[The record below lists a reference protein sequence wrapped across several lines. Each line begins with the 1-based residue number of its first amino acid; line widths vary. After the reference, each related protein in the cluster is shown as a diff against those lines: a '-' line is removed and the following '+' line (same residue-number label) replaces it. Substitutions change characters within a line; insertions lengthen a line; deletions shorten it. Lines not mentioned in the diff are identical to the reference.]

1 METISANY
9 KILKKIKDEAF
20 DVDNLHN
27 YCLSLQIGIR
37 DLQFCIIDTTT
48 NKCLVVEDFIFH
60 DVSTINTR
68 LLVIQKLFENH
79 HLLMAGFW
87 HSVKVSFKSHKFTL
101 VPVDHYLPES
111 AAEYLSVNC
120 DVKEKTEDVHHY
132 KHITSNATNVFTV
145 DKKLVA
151 WLRTVYK
158 QKEIQVLHQ
167 GSALIEG
174 VHRYNDHSHEKS
186 MFCFIDKGVLHLIVS
201 QDQHLHYYNQFA
213 VKSSEDFL
221 RYIMLVFKQLSLD
234 QKSSKLIVWGDIA
247 IDSPHVQ
254 MLKKYI
260 RNISFGGKPTYLKFS
275 YHFDEMADH
284 QYFDVLS
291 VFLCE

>member
-1 METISANY
+1 LETISANY
-9 KILKKIKDEAF
+9 KTLKKVKDEAF
-20 DVDNLHN
+20 NVDSLQN

-48 NKCLVVEDFIFH
+48 NKCLVVEDFIFQ
-60 DVSTINTR
+60 DVKTINTR
-68 LLVIQKLFENH
+68 LMVVQKLFENH

-87 HSVKVSFKSHKFTL
+87 HSVKVAFKSHKFSL
-101 VPVDHYLPES
+101 IPSDHYLPE
-111 AAEYLSVNC
+111 AAVDYLSVNC
-120 DVKEKTEDVHHY
+120 EVKEKTEGVFHY
-132 KHITSNATNVFTV
+132 KHISSSAVNVFTA
-145 DKKLVA
+145 DRKLVA
-151 WLRTVYK
+151 WLKSVYK
-158 QKEIQVLHQ
+158 QMEIQILHQ

-201 QDQHLHYYNQFA
+201 QDQNLHYYNQFA

-221 RYIMLVFKQLSLD
+221 RYIMMLFKQLSLS
-234 QKSSKLIVWGDIA
+234 QKTSKLIVWGDIA
-247 IDSPHVQ
+247 VDSPHIQ
-254 MLKKYI
+254 LLKKYI

-275 YHFDEMADH
+275 YHFDEVPDH

-291 VFLCE
+291 IFLCE